1 MIIILISIFFI
12 VIIIVTV
19 VLLILKN
26 KSKENKLESD
36 VSDSLEDIDINN
48 QNNTTTRTGTTAPT
62 TVLTINNTLPP
73 RLSTKDEKEPSEL
86 NRVIVMGAG
95 IGGQIAIQ
103 LLATQL
109 DKLIV
114 KGILSQSMKQISMG
128 VSARFGQFTNA
139 FAQFFRSMMSGLA
152 IRAGQLYSIGA
163 SLSRGMFSSTGKI
176 ITNSLINM
184 GRTIALQVGT
194 RTAVQSSVVVGK
206 TSGSVAATVAKTVIA
221 MRAAVATATM
231 ASTQAATIALV
242 MSNPI
247 TILLLVFSIINIAL
261 DMADVSG
268 YGMLSTMK
276 IINREI
282 KKSIHEL
289 INDINESNLEYANSA
304 GEIFTPFIYPSIIGP
319 IDRLSITEATP
330 EVIKEK
336 CLGIMDPYPTP
347 IYNGIYT
354 DINGNTV
361 GTVNGDLVGYN
372 IVEIPTLN
380 GKITNYDNN
389 ITNFVGNIIDMTYTD
404 IPTQIAGN
412 ITDSTGNI
420 IGSIIGNIIDYNIK
434 LTPILD
440 ETVTDPVTGNY
451 IGNII
456 GNDPTMFSCLLSHE
470 INNIIEDPTIPII
483 DTYLKDTKKYN
494 DTIQEMVAGN
504 IPGDVNDPINEMTD
518 YINNFFN
525 VNIDAITD
533 IASRKICS
541 EHGGFMTEGE
551 KPVCSYTKEKCV
563 DEKVLPPKVCT
574 KGPPKKCE
582 TTPSINCTGGAYVI
596 ADNDVEKL
604 WSNDQSVCL
613 TSNGVIKTMCISNNI
628 NYNVD
633 TDMCEITVEQCLS
646 KAGTPTTFPDG
657 TVDCDVPVGQQIA
670 EAIFGKTFTNTLIQT
685 FSYDNYKCPRDDLID
700 MKAEE
705 GLMDII
711 CEGPEDFIEFLKEA
725 AVFTIL
731 IGICAAAIVATAGTA
746 GAAAGTLAGC
756 SLLASLVP
764 LCLVRDYSCRDP
776 CPDGLD
782 YYGVACIGKGK
793 NNGPP
798 CDPGWNFDGAQTC
811 NAKIVQT
818 KLIAGELPSV
828 CPDGYKPNTEFLPTF
843 CIQKKCDDPNDIDQG
858 LTCRAGCKDGFRD
871 IAGVCWSKRNEGVKI
886 ANREPCNVGY
896 VYDGVSTC
904 NMKDTTL
911 DRGAGIM
918 PSECDDGYENVG
930 GTCWEKCPP
939 GSKDKGATCEI
950 CDDNLE
956 NNGASLC
963 YEKCQSGYVYDGT
976 KTCNYK
982 PHYIGSRMMSD
993 CPDNYNNNSGIC
1005 YKACPA
1011 GDKQNELNCESCP
1024 ANMQNNGAG
1033 ICHEDCASGYR
1044 FNGTQCEFKPVTV
1057 GAGIPKT
1064 RCRDG
1069 YDDVGTAC
1077 VKIIDGGYKTSP
1089 GDLVSYHLDEPS
1101 TRPRNSKVSNQDNSA
1116 CSNLSS
1122 VMIGVKT
1129 CTGSIPLSCKTT
1141 GCGCRTGGG
1150 NKDCSACDGLCSR
1163 SSTGRKCS
1171 GIKDNKNVAGC
1182 SGTVVTRDCNVSCPD
1197 GQSYNDLVDGCWEDS
1212 KTTCTGGETYTRD
1225 APRSCVSGYDFDS
1238 GDPTRIGRC
1247 YENCPD
1253 GYEARSLDLTL
1264 CWNKKPLTK
1273 PIPPGSIEYYKCPK
1287 DNGEDMDLI
1296 GSLCYKKC
1304 PEGTKRM
1311 SGAPT
1316 QCEGPKGILYS
1327 VKTDTLKTTL
1337 RQTTPAT
1344 CKPDEYKEAGL
1355 CKGKCNDDEEK
1366 VPGIPTQCQGK
1377 KGLNYIINTSTPK
1390 TISKKSKPATCKSNR
1405 ERAQGLCYIKCSE
1418 KYGEC
1423 YETVPGIPTNCQP
1436 LKGLSY
1442 KPKIADKACGEGYV
1456 FDGENSC
1463 VNSYVPKTYAK
1474 GNEAIICPNGHS
1486 KVQGLCYEKCPFIK
1500 DDEGKQIKLGHID
1513 IAGGFCA
1520 PPRGKSYPP
1529 SYTAA
1534 GAPFSIPKTYTKV
1547 RAVAMSSKDD
1557 VGGIS

>member
-19 VLLILKN
+19 ILLILRN
-26 KSKENKLESD
+26 KSKSNKLESD
-36 VSDSLEDIDINN
+36 VNNSLEDIEIND
-48 QNNTTTRTGTTAPT
+48 QNTTSNTSNTTTD
-62 TVLTINNTLPP
+62 LTINNTLPP
-73 RLSTKDEKEPSEL
+73 RLSTKDDKEPSQL
-86 NRVIVMGAG
+86 DQMIVLGAG
-95 IGGQIAIQ
+95 IGGQIALQ
-103 LLATQL
+103 LLATQV

-114 KGILSQSMKQISMG
+114 RGILSQTIKQIG
-128 VSARFGQFTNA
+128 LATSARFGQFVNS

-152 IRAGQLYSIGA
+152 IRSGSLYSIGA
-163 SLSRGMFSSTGKI
+163 NLSRTMFVKAGNI
-176 ITNSLINM
+176 ITNTLINM
-184 GRTIALQVGT
+184 GKTITLRTSTQIAI
-194 RTAVQSSVVVGK
+194 QSSVAAAR
-206 TSGSVAATVAKTVIA
+206 TSGTVSTAILQSIIA

-231 ASTQAATIALV
+231 ASTQAATIAIV

-247 TILLLVFSIINIAL
+247 TILLLVFAIINIAL
-261 DMADVSG
+261 DVADVSG
-268 YGMLSTMK
+268 YGMLTTMK
-276 IINREI
+276 VINREI

-289 INDINESNLEYANSA
+289 INDINESNLEYANST

-319 IDRLSITEATP
+319 IDRLSITEASP
-330 EVIKEK
+330 DIIKEK
-336 CLGIMDPYPTP
+336 CLSIMDPYPTP
-347 IYNGIYT
+347 IYKGIYT
-354 DINGNTV
+354 DINGNIV
-361 GTVNGDLVGYN
+361 GTVNGNLVGYN

-380 GKITNYDNN
+380 GKITSKNN
-389 ITNFVGNIIDMTYTD
+389 NVTNFVGNITDIIYND

-412 ITDSTGNI
+412 IIDTTGNI

-434 LTPILD
+434 LTPQLD
-440 ETVTDPVTGNY
+440 NTVIDPVTGNY
-451 IGNII
+451 IGNVI

-483 DTYLKDTKKYN
+483 NTYLKDIKKYN
-494 DTIQEMVAGN
+494 DTIKEIIVGN
-504 IPGDVNDPINEMTD
+504 IPGDINDQINEMTD

-525 VNIDAITD
+525 VNIDTITN
-533 IASRKICS
+533 IASNTICNDY
-541 EHGGFMTEGE
+541 GGFMTLGE
-551 KPVCSYTKEKCV
+551 NPVCSYTKENCV
-563 DEKVLPPKVCT
+563 DEKILPPKVCT
-574 KGPPKKCE
+574 KGEPKKCE
-582 TTPSINCTGGAYVI
+582 TTPSINCTGGAYIV

-604 WSNDQSVCL
+604 WSNDQNVCL

-657 TVDCDVPVGQQIA
+657 TVDCDVPMGQQVA
-670 EAIFGKTFTNTLIQT
+670 EMIFGKTFTDTLIQT

-700 MKAEE
+700 MKAEK

-731 IGICAAAIVATAGTA
+731 IGICVVGAVATAGA
-746 GAAAGTLAGC
+746 SC

-776 CPDGLD
+776 CPEGLD

-798 CDPGWNFDGAQTC
+798 CDPGWNFDGVQTC
-811 NAKIVQT
+811 NAKVVQT
-818 KLIAGELPSV
+818 KLIVGELPSV
-828 CPDGYKPNTEFLPTF
+828 CPDGYKPNSEILPTF
-843 CIQKKCDDPNDIDQG
+843 CIQKKCDEPGDKDQG
-858 LTCRAGCKDGFRD
+858 LTCRAGCKNGFRD
-871 IAGVCWSKRNEGVKI
+871 IGGVCWSNRNEGVKI
-886 ANREPCNVGY
+886 ANREACDVGY

-911 DRGAGIM
+911 DRGAGII
-918 PSECDDGYENVG
+918 PTECDDGYENVG

-982 PHYIGSRMMSD
+982 PHYIGSRIMSD

-1033 ICHEDCASGYR
+1033 ICHEDCRSGYR
-1044 FNGTQCEFKPVTV
+1044 FNGTQCEFIPVTV
-1057 GAGIPKT
+1057 GAGIPKSV
-1064 RCRDG
+1064 CRDG

-1077 VKIIDGGYKTSP
+1077 VKKIDGYKTNP
-1089 GDLVSYHLDEPS
+1089 GDLVSYHLDES
-1101 TRPRNSKVSNQDNSA
+1101 LSKAMNSKPAKQDNSA
-1116 CSNLSS
+1116 CNDLTS
-1122 VMIGVKT
+1122 VTYGVKT
-1129 CTGSIPLSCKTT
+1129 CTGTCKRT
-1141 GCGCRTGGG
+1141 GCGCRKGDA
-1150 NKDCSACDGLCSR
+1150 NKDCSTCNDLCSR

-1171 GIKDNKNVAGC
+1171 GIKKCKGC
-1182 SGTVVTRDCNVSCPD
+1182 LGCTGTVTTRDCNVSCPS
-1197 GQSYNDLVDGCWEDS
+1197 GQRYDDFTDGCWEDS
-1212 KTTCTGGETYTRD
+1212 KSDCPDGALTATRS
-1225 APRSCVSGYDFDS
+1225 APRSCDSGYEFKSSDTLRV
-1238 GDPTRIGRC
+1238 GEC
-1247 YENCPD
+1247 YGGCPD
-1253 GYEARSLDLTL
+1253 GFEKRPGDLVS
-1264 CWNKKPLTK
+1264 CWNTKPLTK
-1273 PIPPGSIEYYKCPK
+1273 PIPPESIEYYKCPQN
-1287 DNGEDMDLI
+1287 NGEDMDLV

-1304 PEGTKRM
+1304 PEGTTRM
-1311 SGAPT
+1311 SGAST
-1316 QCEGPKGILYS
+1316 QCTAPNGTLLYS
-1327 VKTDTLKTTL
+1327 VKTDTIKSTV
-1337 RQTTPAT
+1337 RDSTPAT
-1344 CKPDEYKEAGL
+1344 CQPDEYKESGL

-1377 KGLNYIINTSTPK
+1377 KGLNYIINTNTPK

-1405 ERAQGLCYIKCSE
+1405 EKAQGLCYIKCSE

-1442 KPKIADKACGEGYV
+1442 KPKIADNACGEGYV

-1463 VNSYVPKTYAK
+1463 VNSYVPKTYTK

-1486 KVQGLCYEKCPFIK
+1486 KVQGLCYEKCPTIR
-1500 DDEGKQIKLGHID
+1500 DDEGNQIKLGHID
-1513 IAGGFCA
+1513 IAGGYCA

-1529 SYTAA
+1529 SYTAS

-1547 RAVAMSSKDD
+1547 RAVAMSSKND